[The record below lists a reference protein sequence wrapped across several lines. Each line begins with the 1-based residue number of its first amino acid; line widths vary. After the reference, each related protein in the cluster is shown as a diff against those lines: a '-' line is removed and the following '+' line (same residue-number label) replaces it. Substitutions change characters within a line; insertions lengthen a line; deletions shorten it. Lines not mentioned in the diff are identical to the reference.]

1 MKAPLFTLRQLQYL
15 LAVSETL
22 HFRRAAERCQVS
34 QPSLSAQIAELEN
47 ALGVALFERNQRR
60 VLLTEAGAALVERA
74 RRVLLEAADLSETAW
89 RFTDPFTGTLRVG
102 VIPTLAPYLLP
113 RLAPALREAY
123 PKLSL
128 YWVEDKTAA
137 LVAAITRGELDAA
150 LVAREADLGDLVQV
164 TLGKDPF
171 WVALSPGH
179 KLARQQG
186 PLSLQDVQ
194 GEPLLLLGEEHCL
207 RSQVLSFCS
216 RSEPGASEF
225 RATSVATLVQMV
237 AGGLGVTLLPRLAA
251 EVEGARGGVVLR
263 PFLPPEPGR
272 TLSLAWRRRSAT
284 APALRALAATM
295 QETLRGSS
303 PPEKTSPA
311 PRKRKP

>member
-1 MKAPLFTLRQLQYL
+1 MKAPLQYL

-89 RFTDPFTGTLRVG
+89 RFTDPFSGSLRVG

-128 YWVEDKTAA
+128 YWVEDKTAL
-137 LVAAITRGELDAA
+137 LVAAIVRGELDAA

-179 KLARQQG
+179 KLARQRG
-186 PLSLQDVQ
+186 PLSLEDVQ

-216 RSEPGASEF
+216 RSEPGASAF

-237 AGGLGVTLLPRLAA
+237 AGGL
-251 EVEGARGGVVLR
+251 GGVVLR

-295 QETLRGSS
+295 QETLRGS
-303 PPEKTSPA
+303 PPRRGPPSPA
-311 PRKRKP
+311 PRKRRS